1 MIFKPNHPL
10 LRPQE
15 PSTSIASQRRPGQ
28 LGGHLEGEFSMGNDH
43 INPTFLG
50 KVGKSWIQ
58 KVPENGRGYVKYAR
72 VVKCSCI
79 GIFVFFFQI

>member
-1 MIFKPNHPL
+1 MKVLGPKKNHGTQMIFKPNLPL

-28 LGGHLEGEFSMGNDH
+28 LGGHLEGEFSMGT
-43 INPTFLG
+43 IISIPPFWE
-50 KVGKSWIQ
+50 SRE

-72 VVKCSCI
+72 VVKCS
-79 GIFVFFFQI
+79 